1 MIDES
6 RPTVLTEQDRAV
18 LAKGKIT
25 RCDRAMVPH
34 LWDPFRDAYLA
45 QVRQLQPPE
54 QDLWRA
60 FRSCAHMMLALDRP
74 YWAFTWEQILTWR
87 DESRPNAADTLDI
100 QRRQWDQ
107 CWADVTA
114 TLFFLDVLPYREAVY
129 QQHHGA
135 LARKWLGEEQVRKI
149 EERFLKTAH
158 AIGYRYERQVLR
170 RGVSILLSVLGAAGK
185 RDLADLTRADLEAW
199 EHCTGRSSR
208 VASSGVTMAERVLAA
223 MGYLQG
229 EAPRSAGGP
238 SRTRFTWGRTA
249 PAIVATFERFLD
261 DLRSTRRPGTVQTY
275 VSVLRRFGDWLG
287 EFDAGVSSV
296 AAVRRHHIEAYKQ
309 MVAKSTVG
317 EYGTPATCVHAGK
330 RLGQPLS
337 RAHQVRCLS
346 CIKTFFEM
354 IEVLE
359 YPERPGRLSSCAA
372 IVRPRIRS
380 CPASFRMATGIAWSP
395 PPSSSHP
402 TGPQRSACPCPTSGY
417 EQSSACCSRR
427 DCGLANSAA
436 WTPAALW
443 PPRTPRRWRSPTG
456 CTSRWASSTT
466 IAWCRSNQLWLSA
479 STPGCASAAR
489 NRSSGTSAPRSPV
502 ITASPGRAV
511 R

>member
-45 QVRQLQPPE
+45 QVRQPQPPE

-135 LARKWLGEEQVRKI
+135 LARTWLGEEQVREI
-149 EERFLKTAH
+149 EERFLTTAH

-208 VASSGVTMAERVLAA
+208 VASSGVTMAERVLVA
-223 MGYLQG
+223 MGYDR
-229 EAPRSAGGP
+229 AK
-238 SRTRFTWGRTA
+238 
-249 PAIVATFERFLD
+249 
-261 DLRSTRRPGTVQTY
+261 LRARRVVP
-275 VSVLRRFGDWLG
+275 
-287 EFDAGVSSV
+287 
-296 AAVRRHHIEAYKQ
+296 
-309 MVAKSTVG
+309 
-317 EYGTPATCVHAGK
+317 
-330 RLGQPLS
+330 
-337 RAHQVRCLS
+337 
-346 CIKTFFEM
+346 
-354 IEVLE
+354 
-359 YPERPGRLSSCAA
+359 PGRASPGAGPRRRSS
-372 IVRPRIRS
+372 
-380 CPASFRMATGIAWSP
+380 
-395 PPSSSHP
+395 PPSSAFLMICVRRGDRAP
-402 TGPQRSACPCPTSGY
+402 
-417 EQSSACCSRR
+417 SR
-427 DCGLANSAA
+427 
-436 WTPAALW
+436 PM
-443 PPRTPRRWRSPTG
+443 
-456 CTSRWASSTT
+456 
-466 IAWCRSNQLWLSA
+466 SA
-479 STPGCASAAR
+479 SCGVLGIGWGSLTQG
-489 NRSSGTSAPRSPV
+489 
-502 ITASPGRAV
+502 
-511 R
+511 